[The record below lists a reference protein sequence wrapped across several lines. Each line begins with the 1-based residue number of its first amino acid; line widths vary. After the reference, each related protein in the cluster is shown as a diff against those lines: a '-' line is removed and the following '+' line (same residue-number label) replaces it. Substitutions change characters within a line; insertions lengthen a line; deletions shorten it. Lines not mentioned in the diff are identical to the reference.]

1 VTFEPRLLQHLPHDL
16 ANFLHSGIT
25 TGTIMTVV
33 LNLVLPKS
41 SRAEEQEA
49 LAESQAQVE
58 LEMKEAAEEA
68 LQSEEQLEL
77 QQATTATEIQ
87 AASENPEPKTN

>member
-1 VTFEPRLLQHLPHDL
+1 LLQHLPHDL

-58 LEMKEAAEEA
+58 LEMKETAEEA

-87 AASENPEPKTN
+87 ATSENPEPKTN

>member
-1 VTFEPRLLQHLPHDL
+1 
-16 ANFLHSGIT
+16 
-25 TGTIMTVV
+25 MTVL

-58 LEMKEAAEEA
+58 LEMKEQAEEE
-68 LQSEEQLEL
+68 LQSNDQLEI
-77 QQATTATEIQ
+77 QQASTEADVQ
-87 AASENPEPKTN
+87 AASENPEPKAN